1 VGHWWQC
8 ISYGTGPAGTDTR
21 WRCRRCRSEE
31 EHWKE
36 PESEMK
42 VRRPDA
48 YDPKLNL
55 SFEET
60 ERLYMCEELIV
71 MVVHDI

>member
-1 VGHWWQC
+1 
-8 ISYGTGPAGTDTR
+8 
-21 WRCRRCRSEE
+21 
-31 EHWKE
+31 
-36 PESEMK
+36 MK

-60 ERLYMCEELIV
+60 ERLYTCEELIV